1 MVETSSREEE
11 LEREV
16 RRLHALLRRA
26 DDELDFE
33 QARVRVYR
41 RVIER
46 LGSADT
52 GTEGETP

>member
-1 MVETSSREEE
+1 MADNPSKEEQ
-11 LEREV
+11 LEQEV
-16 RRLHALLRRA
+16 RRLRALLRRSG
-26 DDELDFE
+26 DELDFE